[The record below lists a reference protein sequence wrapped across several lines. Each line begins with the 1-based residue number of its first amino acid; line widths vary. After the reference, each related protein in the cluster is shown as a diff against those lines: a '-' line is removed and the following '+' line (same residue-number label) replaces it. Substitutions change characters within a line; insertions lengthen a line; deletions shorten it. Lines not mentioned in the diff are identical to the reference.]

1 MCPSSTVQKGAGMPV
16 EERTDRLSG
25 LTTREIQ
32 IARAVAEGRG
42 NREIAAQLGITEQT
56 VKNHLTS
63 IFEKVGVASR
73 LQLALAILRER
84 GNNQV

>member
-1 MCPSSTVQKGAGMPV
+1 MPV
-16 EERTDRLSG
+16 EERIDRLSA
-25 LTTREIQ
+25 LTTREMQ
-32 IARAVAEGRG
+32 IAQAVAEGRG
-42 NREIAAQLGITEQT
+42 NREIARQLGITEQT

-84 GNNQV
+84 GER

>member
-1 MCPSSTVQKGAGMPV
+1 MPV
-16 EERTDRLSG
+16 EEQTDRRRA
-25 LTTREIQ
+25 LTSREMQ

-63 IFEKVGVASR
+63 IFEKMGVASR
-73 LQLALAILRER
+73 LQLALLMIR
-84 GNNQV
+84 GPDQS

>member
-1 MCPSSTVQKGAGMPV
+1 MPV
-16 EERTDRLSG
+16 EERIDRLG
-25 LTTREIQ
+25 ALTTREMQ

-42 NREIAAQLGITEQT
+42 NREIATQLGITEQT

-73 LQLALAILRER
+73 LQLALAMLAMLRER
-84 GNNQV
+84 DEG

>member
-1 MCPSSTVQKGAGMPV
+1 MPV
-16 EERTDRLSG
+16 EERTDRLSA

-32 IARAVAEGRG
+32 IAKAVAEGRG

-73 LQLALAILRER
+73 LQLALAILQEKNSRD
-84 GNNQV
+84 

>member
-1 MCPSSTVQKGAGMPV
+1 MGPSSPVQKGVGMPV
-16 EERTDRLSG
+16 EERTDRLSA

-32 IARAVAEGRG
+32 IASAVAEGRG
-42 NREIAAQLGITEQT
+42 NREIATQLGITEQT

-84 GNNQV
+84 NHQG